1 MELVYM
7 AVVTTV
13 GGIIMMLLY
22 QRGNISSWAMK
33 MDYKQGEYK
42 HKENLAKIKGTE
54 KRDLELLKKS
64 SGTGIDL
71 DKIGDLIESGKD
83 LLEGSEDSD
92 NPLVRLL
99 GSKFIQGVVSKLGMG
114 KSKESEESD
123 EYEE

>member
-42 HKENLAKIKGTE
+42 HKENLAKIRGQDK
-54 KRDLELLKKS
+54 KDIELLKKS
-64 SGTGIDL
+64 AGTGIDL
-71 DKIGDLIESGKD
+71 NQIGDLIESGKD

-99 GSKFIQGVVSKLGMG
+99 GSKFIQGIVSKLGVG
-114 KSKESEESD
+114 KKEDIDDSS
-123 EYEE
+123 EYEQ